1 MYRIVAVVSCAVVVI
16 ALGIFLGYK
25 LTKKDTPKEVLT
37 NTPAELPK
45 ENPTYTPTI
54 TPKETK
60 DAVTPSVVEQIAGAG
75 EWGVS
80 KKYWLQEGEEYLR
93 GEYFYDEQGRLAE
106 ERTYNSD
113 GSLYWT
119 EYYSYDCNGKRIE
132 HWTPDRTG
140 ELDLVQFTDI
150 SGTVVYV
157 SGYYGETCQE
167 DFYDDG
173 FIKEFRIYVA
183 RKPSE
188 KKLEKV
194 IKWEYDDE
202 RKNIR
207 RIYYMDGGDGELEQ
221 VGDLRIELDSEGRI
235 ARCVDYGHPNG
246 VQSVTEYRYEGN
258 RRIETVTWGTGTD
271 EFVYEGNHLISSR
284 VRMGSGTVRVTERF
298 YPNVN
303 WPRMEFWGDY
313 LESVTEI
320 AEDGTETP
328 LYKVEFTNDGKP
340 LREIAFENGE
350 GVVVV
355 EYRYGSG
362 GKLSAVLTR
371 HFHDS
376 ELTEAVVIKPD
387 QYGNP
392 EECDVYMFGV
402 HERYEWI
409 RLPDAE

>member
-1 MYRIVAVVSCAVVVI
+1 MYRIIAIVFCAVVVI
-16 ALGIFLGYK
+16 ALGFHLRYK
-25 LTKKDTPKEVLT
+25 LTKKDAPKEV
-37 NTPAELPK
+37 
-45 ENPTYTPTI
+45 PTVTPTESS
-54 TPKETK
+54 TKAPTETK
-60 DAVTPSVVEQIAGAG
+60 DEVTPSVVDQVVGAG

-80 KKYWLQEGEEYLR
+80 KKYWIQEGEEYLR
-93 GEYFYDEQGRLAE
+93 EEYFYDEQGRLTE
-106 ERTYNSD
+106 ERTYNLDRSV
-113 GSLYWT
+113 YWT
-119 EYYSYDCNGKRIE
+119 EYHSYDCNGERME
-132 HWTPDRTG
+132 HWTPDRGGT
-140 ELDLVQFTDI
+140 LDLVQFTDI

-207 RIYYMDGGDGELEQ
+207 RTYYMDGGDGELEP
-221 VGDLRIELDSEGRI
+221 VGNLRIELDSEGRI

-284 VRMGSGTVRVTERF
+284 VRMGSGTVWVTERF

-303 WPRMEFWGDY
+303 WHLSDCFLYEY
-313 LESVTEI
+313 LESEI
-320 AEDGTETP
+320 EVAKDGTETP
-328 LYKVEFTNDGKP
+328 RYKVEFTNDGKP
-340 LREIAFENGE
+340 LRQIELETGA
-350 GVVVV
+350 VVT
-355 EYRYGSG
+355 EYQYGAD
-362 GKLSAVLTR
+362 GKLSEVL
-371 HFHDS
+371 HWSYYLVDPK
-376 ELTEAVVIKPD
+376 LTKAAVIKLD
-387 QYGNP
+387 QYGNLV
-392 EECDVYMFGV
+392 ECEGLGV
-402 HERYEWI
+402 CERYEWI
-409 RLPDAE
+409 RLSDAEQ